1 MTYKIFQILFAMVH
15 HFQRRS
21 GIITSG
27 FSFVANVIVTLSSL
41 IILFDAQLYNGPM
54 YSGIEVFNACL
65 IALCSTSLFI
75 LSCFADDAVDAGLRP
90 PFTKTK
96 QTLLENSNEFES
108 FKEEK
113 VVNVSPRV
121 YSSFLSRITLFWY
134 TEFFQILSKK
144 KTLEPN
150 DLWQLDEESQMK
162 NISYNFN
169 WEFNKEMEHVSRL
182 SRTSSKPVKFNS
194 WNTIRFAW
202 RFCGKSILFT
212 NLLKLVS
219 DLITFLRPVLMSYMI
234 QFISDPE
241 EKKWHGILL
250 VIGFVVHSIFQKIFN
265 QFFYEQQ
272 NRITTNLWAGMK
284 NLLYCKATSIS
295 NKARNK
301 LTIGKI
307 INLIGEDAGTLSN
320 LPDIFETLW
329 SSPFQISECFLT
341 LKLSV
346 LNISLYNLKTLMIKI
361 FTEQSSGLTFFT
373 SKWEK
378 VSFLVGWS
386 WFCRC

>member
-1 MTYKIFQILFAMVH
+1 MTYKIFQILLAMMH

-113 VVNVSPRV
+113 VMNVSPRV

-250 VIGFVVHSIFQKIFN
+250 VIGFVSCLIFKRIFN
-265 QFFYEQQ
+265 QFFHEQQ
-272 NRITTNLWAGMK
+272 NRITTNLLAGMK

-307 INLIGEDAGTLSN
+307 INLIDEDAGTLSN
-320 LPDIFETLW
+320 LPHIFETLW
-329 SSPFQISECFLT
+329 SRPFQIGESYFA
-341 LKLSV
+341 
-346 LNISLYNLKTLMIKI
+346 IKVI
-361 FTEQSSGLTFFT
+361 RLEHFIIQS
-373 SKWEK
+373 
-378 VSFLVGWS
+378 
-386 WFCRC
+386 